1 MWRFRW
7 KKTRT
12 PLGEFLDKHRIEQ
25 EWLIRKSGLGRN
37 TIGDLA
43 NNPDRSP
50 TRKTMQKILKVLREF
65 DSSVKADDFWDM

>member
-1 MWRFRW
+1 MWGLG
-7 KKTRT
+7 KKRT
-12 PLGEFLDKHRIEQ
+12 KLGKFLDKHEIEQ

-37 TIGDLA
+37 TVGDLA

-65 DSSVKADDFWDM
+65 DPRIKADDFWDM

>member
-1 MWRFRW
+1 MWRFRS
-7 KKTRT
+7 KRT
-12 PLGEFLDKHRIEQ
+12 PLGKFLDKHRIEQ

-65 DSSVKADDFWDM
+65 DSRIKADDFWDM

>member
-1 MWRFRW
+1 MWRFRS
-7 KKTRT
+7 KRT
-12 PLGEFLDKHRIEQ
+12 PLGKFLDKHRIEQ
-25 EWLIRKSGLGRN
+25 EWLVRKSGLGRN

-65 DSSVKADDFWDM
+65 DSRVKADDFWDM

>member
-7 KKTRT
+7 KQTRT
-12 PLGEFLDKHRIEQ
+12 PLGKFLDKHRIEQ

-37 TIGDLA
+37 TVGDLA
-43 NNPDRSP
+43 NNPNRSP

-65 DSSVKADDFWDM
+65 DSRVKADDFWDM

>member
-1 MWRFRW
+1 MMWRFRS
-7 KKTRT
+7 KRT
-12 PLGEFLDKHRIEQ
+12 PLGKFLDKHRIEQ
-25 EWLIRKSGLGRN
+25 EWLVRKSGLGRN

-65 DSSVKADDFWDM
+65 DSRVKADDFWDM